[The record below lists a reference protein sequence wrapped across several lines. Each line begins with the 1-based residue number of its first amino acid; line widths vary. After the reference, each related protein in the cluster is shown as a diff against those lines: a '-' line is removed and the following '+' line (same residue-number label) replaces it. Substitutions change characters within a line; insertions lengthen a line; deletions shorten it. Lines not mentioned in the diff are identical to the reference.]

1 MGRKHIGY
9 CPQFDALLDSL
20 TAEEHLRLYGRL
32 KGLSS
37 TELHSAVKMNIRD
50 MDLLAYVGTRAGQMS
65 GGNKRKLSVAMATIG
80 EPPMA
85 FLDEPSAGMDP
96 MARRGMWTVIQDIA
110 ERRKK
115 SVVILTTHSMEEAE
129 GLCSRIAIQVDGKF
143 RCLGSSQQIKARY
156 GQGLELNVR
165 LATPTPQEITECCQK
180 LGVNKTDTLDSTKV
194 AELVEKF
201 YGQSVLVDLRG
212 RPGSPIATSSLVT
225 MNDLTEWVLFCVRTQ
240 EFESF
245 LISELSPNFHE
256 TGDYPAIC
264 LEKSQNVIRYQIMPV
279 VLRGQFRSLGGLFN
293 LFQENKEK
301 LNLQNFHLCQPS
313 LEQIFN
319 KFATTQMSQAGAT
332 AAKTAQADEG
342 VRATEVTVAPA
353 MEDNA
358 PTKIGAPCD
367 DEVRPIN

>member
-80 EPPMA
+80 EPPMV

-115 SVVILTTHSMEEAE
+115 SVVVLTTHSMEEAE
-129 GLCSRIAIQVDGKF
+129 ALCSRIAIQVDGKF

-165 LATPTPQEITECCQK
+165 LATPTPQEITECCTK
-180 LGVNKTDTLDSTKV
+180 LEVNKTEMLSSLKA
-194 AELVEKF
+194 AELIERI
-201 YGQSVLVDLRG
+201 YGQTLLQELKCRQ
-212 RPGSPIATSSLVT
+212 GSPIATSSTVM
-225 MNDLTEWVLFCVRTQ
+225 MNELAEWILFCVRTQ

-245 LISELSPNFHE
+245 LIAELSPNLHE
-256 TGDYPAIC
+256 TGHYPAVS

-279 VLRGQFRSLGGLFN
+279 VLQGHYRSLGGLFN
-293 LFQENKEK
+293 LFQENKDK
-301 LNLQNFHLCQPS
+301 LKLQNFHLCQPS

-319 KFATTQMSQAGAT
+319 KFATTQMSQAEAT
-332 AAKTAQADEG
+332 KPNTAMAQED
-342 VRATEVTVAPA
+342 VATTIKVAPA
-353 MEDNA
+353 V
-358 PTKIGAPCD
+358 
-367 DEVRPIN
+367 DETETRESI